1 MTTNR
6 RRFHE
11 ILEMARPGDRGSRW
25 FDIFIMTLISLN
37 ILDIVLESVQ
47 SLNQDYRELFYGFE
61 VFSVVVFSV
70 EYLLRLWSC
79 VEASSGKYRSA
90 VLGRLRLAVTPM
102 ALVDLLAV
110 LPFYLAMFFTLDLRF
125 LRALRLL
132 RVFKLTRYSPAMNM
146 LLTVLREET
155 RSIGAAC
162 FILMIVLVIASSG
175 IYLFEH
181 RAQPDAFGSIPE
193 AVWWAVATLTTVG
206 YGDVT
211 PITIGGKA
219 FGVCIMIIGVG
230 MVALPAGILASAF
243 SEQSRKRREDYAD
256 LVDSALEDGKLT
268 PDELRE
274 LEFTRKTLGLR
285 EEDAEQI
292 MIRTAREEVR
302 RLRTCP
308 HCHKPLDG
316 LPVTDATSGSPNVVG
331 SDE

>member
-1 MTTNR
+1 MIINR
-6 RRFHE
+6 RRVHE
-11 ILEMARPGDRGSRW
+11 ILELSRQGDHASRW
-25 FDIFIMTLISLN
+25 FDIFIIGLISLN
-37 ILDIVLESVQ
+37 ILAIVLESVK
-47 SLNQDYRELFYGFE
+47 SLNQDYRALFYGFE
-61 VFSVVVFSV
+61 VFSVALFSV

-79 VEASSGKYRSA
+79 VEANSGQHHA
-90 VLGRLRLAVTPM
+90 TFLGRLRFAVTPM

-110 LPFYLAMFFTLDLRF
+110 LPFYLAMFFSLDLRF

-146 LLTVLREET
+146 LLTVLREEA

-162 FILMIVLVIASSG
+162 FILMIILILASSG

-181 RAQPDAFGSIPE
+181 RAQPDTFGSIPA

-219 FGVCIMIIGVG
+219 FGIFIMIIGVG

-256 LVDSALEDGKLT
+256 QVDTALEDGELT
-268 PDELRE
+268 QDELRE
-274 LEFTRKTLGLR
+274 LEVTRKTLGLR

-292 MIRTAREEVR
+292 LIRTAREEER
-302 RLRTCP
+302 RLRICP
-308 HCHKPLDG
+308 HCHKSL
-316 LPVTDATSGSPNVVG
+316 V
-331 SDE
+331 

>member
-1 MTTNR
+1 M
-6 RRFHE
+6 HE
-11 ILEMARPGDRGSRW
+11 ILELARPGDRASRL
-25 FDIFIMTLISLN
+25 FDMFIISLISLN
-37 ILDIVLESVQ
+37 ILAIVLESVI
-47 SLNQDYRELFYGFE
+47 SLHREYQALFYGFE
-61 VFSVVVFSV
+61 VFSVALFSV

-79 VEASSGKYRSA
+79 VEANSGRYHA
-90 VLGRLRLAVTPM
+90 TFIGRLRFAVTPM

-110 LPFYLAMFFTLDLRF
+110 LPFYLAMFFIIDLRF

-146 LLTVLREET
+146 LLTVLREEA

-162 FILMIVLVIASSG
+162 FILMIILILASSG

-181 RAQPDAFGSIPE
+181 RAQPDDFGNIPA

-219 FGVCIMIIGVG
+219 FGVFIMIIGVG

-256 LVDSALEDGKLT
+256 QVDTALEDGELT
-268 PDELRE
+268 QDELRE
-274 LEFTRKTLGLR
+274 LEVTRKSLGLR

-292 MIRTAREEVR
+292 LIRTAREEER
-302 RLRTCP
+302 RMRICP
-308 HCHKPLDG
+308 HCHKSLVSG
-316 LPVTDATSGSPNVVG
+316 LPEAVD
-331 SDE
+331 SD